1 MQLESSV
8 TLFDDNKVENR
19 FAELQITADGITSE
33 VSKKVGNDEVISRIN
48 QSAEGIQIQANKV
61 NIEGATI
68 FSSGRLSQNSL
79 NSAYDAS
86 GSATGAVNTLKS
98 DLSSASGTTVING
111 GHIETG
117 TLSAGAVNAT
127 SGVFD
132 TANIPDLNA
141 EKITAGTLNAAL
153 IGAGTLEIGKLDTS
167 ARNKIDNA
175 AKTASNFISTIGSD
189 GISVHAVSN
198 PNSNYV
204 QIDGDGME
212 IYKGSVSVAK
222 YGDSAA
228 RVGKDAS
235 QHISIDSNGFHIW
248 KATQNTA
255 SNEVASFTDSS
266 ISLGKNNLTSVIDMC
281 KSTLKITS
289 KYVSYDATNDCTT
302 TSIAAGDNTK
312 DYNVLELGL
321 AAPNGGAI
329 ASARLAFT
337 SYDDNSSNTTMLTG
351 QDSVSISL
359 LGGYMTEISL
369 EPSDTWGYGNVNIR
383 DLRRLQLYSNVGN
396 YTASLW
402 YMGGAPTTGSQTYN
416 AVWTKVTESGN
427 DNYRLGR
434 PSSSS
439 RRYKEDIKPVENNEL
454 DPHRLYDIPVMQFKY
469 KEGYFPQEDEYESNR
484 IDVVGFIAEDVL
496 EHYPQ
501 AAIVINDEVDNWN
514 ERYIIPP
521 MLKLIQEL
529 NDRTTELERRLS

>member
-68 FSSGRLSQNSL
+68 FSEGRLSQSSL

-111 GHIETG
+111 GHIATG
-117 TLSAGAVNAT
+117 SMT
-127 SGVFD
+127 
-132 TANIPDLNA
+132 
-141 EKITAGTLNAAL
+141 
-153 IGAGTLEIGKLDTS
+153 IGALDTS
-167 ARNKIDNA
+167 AQNTIDDA
-175 AKTASNFISTIGSD
+175 AKTASTYITDIGSD
-189 GISVHAVSN
+189 GISLHAVSN

-337 SYDDNSSNTTMLTG
+337 SYDNNSSNTTMLTG
-351 QDSVSISL
+351 QDSVSIRL

-383 DLRRLQLYSNVGN
+383 DLRRLQLYSNVGD

-439 RRYKEDIKPVENNEL
+439 RRYKEDIKPVENDEL

-469 KEGYFPQEDEYESNR
+469 KEGYFPQEDEYENNR
-484 IDVVGFIAEDVL
+484 TDVVGFIAEDVL

-529 NDRTTELERRLS
+529 NDRITELERRLS